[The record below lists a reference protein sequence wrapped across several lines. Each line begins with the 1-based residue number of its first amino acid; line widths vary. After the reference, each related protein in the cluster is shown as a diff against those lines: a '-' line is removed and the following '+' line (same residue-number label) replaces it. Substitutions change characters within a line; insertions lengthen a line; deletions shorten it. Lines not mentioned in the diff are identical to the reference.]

1 MIEVSRNLPAVSE
14 ALLEHNDRLTTYFNR
29 YETIA
34 NNKGNAIDE
43 FYDTLIANWINL
55 VEADVLDGLQANIR
69 TIRELESQSSEVV
82 QLIIMSNEEMTLK
95 ATAGIGVKDAR
106 QPA

>member
-1 MIEVSRNLPAVSE
+1 MPRNLLAVSE

-29 YETIA
+29 YETLA

-43 FYDTLIANWINL
+43 FYDMLISNWLDL
-55 VEADVLDGLQANIR
+55 VEADVLDGLQSNIR
-69 TIRELESQSSEVV
+69 TIRKLESQSSEVM

-95 ATAGIGVKDAR
+95 ATVGLGAKDAR